1 MQAQSEFVISRHITE
16 YFDIS
21 LLFITDKTSLTR
33 DTSGPGSYY
42 EETYLMPHNH
52 DHEHDHEHHDHEHS
66 HDQEHGH
73 DHEHRHD
80 HFGGHARR
88 GPGMRWGGGRG
99 GWGGGRRMRRG
110 AIRTAI
116 LVALKEE
123 PAHGYEV
130 MRRLEEMSGGIW
142 RPSPGSVY
150 PHLQM
155 LEDEG
160 LVLSSD
166 VEGSRTYTLTEAG
179 RAEAEKTTLPWQA
192 ADEGDENLRTLRL
205 AVGQMASAAKQLAGD
220 GESSQI
226 ERGIDVIQRARKELY
241 QILAED

>member
-1 MQAQSEFVISRHITE
+1 
-16 YFDIS
+16 
-21 LLFITDKTSLTR
+21 
-33 DTSGPGSYY
+33 
-42 EETYLMPHNH
+42 MPNKQEHEHDH
-52 DHEHDHEHHDHEHS
+52 DHEHL
-66 HDQEHGH
+66 HGH
-73 DHEHRHD
+73 
-80 HFGGHARR
+80 FFVGHAMR

-116 LVALKEE
+116 LISLKDQ

-130 MRRLEEMSGGIW
+130 MRRLEEMSGGLW

-160 LVLSSD
+160 LVQSSEA
-166 VEGSRTYTLTEAG
+166 EGSRTYTLTETG
-179 RAEAEKTTLPWQA
+179 RAEAERSAPLWQEA
-192 ADEGDENLRTLRL
+192 GEADDKIRALRV
-205 AVGQMASAAKQLAGD
+205 AVGQMASAAKQLAGA
-220 GESSQI
+220 GQGSQV
-226 ERGIDVIQRARKELY
+226 ERGIAVIQKARKDLY

>member
-1 MQAQSEFVISRHITE
+1 
-16 YFDIS
+16 
-21 LLFITDKTSLTR
+21 
-33 DTSGPGSYY
+33 
-42 EETYLMPHNH
+42 MPHDH
-52 DHEHDHEHHDHEHS
+52 DHGHGHGHGHHDH
-66 HDQEHGH
+66 DH
-73 DHEHRHD
+73 DHGPQHEHLHE
-80 HFGGHARR
+80 HFFAHAMR

-116 LVALKEE
+116 LLALREE

-130 MRRLEEMSGGIW
+130 MRRLEEMSGGLW

-160 LVLSSD
+160 LVRSSD
-166 VEGSRTYTLTEAG
+166 VDGSRTYTLTDAG
-179 RAEAEKTTLPWQA
+179 RAEAEKNEGPVRA
-192 ADEGDENLRTLRL
+192 AGETDDKVRSLREAL
-205 AVGQMASAAKQLAGD
+205 GQLASAAKQLAGAA
-220 GESSQI
+220 EVEQI
-226 ERGIDVIQRARKELY
+226 DRGVAIIQRARKELY